1 MFMKYSMKQHKN
13 LNDYFHAFNSENIQ
27 YYDSIKKYLE
37 LVKNVK
43 GDILQFGIGRGRS
56 LIAICHIINE
66 HKFKKNFYAFDSFE
80 GFDFIDKKDKSLR
93 KPKKGEWSK
102 SPKNQFKYTPK
113 SIKTILNNHI
123 FISNFKKVKLVK
135 GYVENT
141 LPKIISKIRSI
152 SFINLDLDLY
162 SGHKVVLE
170 NTFSKLSKNGIIYF
184 DDIILSDKNP
194 SFPGAKKAFKE
205 FFANK
210 RIKKYT
216 CKLRKNLVIKKL

>member
-1 MFMKYSMKQHKN
+1 M
-13 LNDYFHAFNSENIQ
+13 
-27 YYDSIKKYLE
+27 
-37 LVKNVK
+37 
-43 GDILQFGIGRGRS
+43 
-56 LIAICHIINE
+56 
-66 HKFKKNFYAFDSFE
+66 
-80 GFDFIDKKDKSLR
+80 
-93 KPKKGEWSK
+93 
-102 SPKNQFKYTPK
+102 
-113 SIKTILNNHI
+113 
-123 FISNFKKVKLVK
+123 
-135 GYVENT
+135 ENT